1 MDKKRL
7 LQKISDLLA
16 TFDLVTLVAIYRTL
30 KRIQKGGIYG
40 KKGTNQK
47 DR

>member
-16 TFDLVTLVAIYRTL
+16 TFDLVTLIAIYRTF
-30 KRIQKGGIYG
+30 KRIQKGGTYG
-40 KKGTNQK
+40 KKDIN
-47 DR
+47 

>member
-1 MDKKRL
+1 MEKERL

-30 KRIQKGGIYG
+30 KRMQKGGIYG
-40 KKGTNQK
+40 KKDT
-47 DR
+47 D